1 MFKAFLTA
9 LTLTAAL
16 AVAVAPLASAKDG
29 DVLVRGTCTKA
40 STSKLKLSEENGR
53 VEIEFEV
60 DQNRNGVR
68 WNVVLRRNGLV
79 VRRAVRITRVRAPR
93 AVRPRPHHRH
103 RDARRRDVPRG
114 GLVLERRLSRTAGP
128 LSGRPRSC
136 AHGASST

>member
-79 VRRAVRITRVRAPR
+79 VRRAVRITRAPSGSFELRA
-93 AVRPRPHHRH
+93 
-103 RDARRRDVPRG
+103 
-114 GLVLERRLSRTAGP
+114 
-128 LSGRPRSC
+128 LSG
-136 AHGASST
+136 HGRITATATRVGETCRAAASF